1 MNFFKIISFLILT
14 LFLSSHSFADSH
26 DAEQNIIERAKE
38 INQKVKE
45 KQANQQANISSEIGQ
60 EEPLPLNDPF
70 VGDASLGGSAGVVI
84 TNSSEER
91 EEMSLYNFKLVGIMN
106 GEYESYVSLINAT
119 GEIVTLQMN
128 EELSPGIRLVDLR
141 PEKAIFEKGDN
152 SFLVINFKNQIKE
165 TSEPF

>member
-1 MNFFKIISFLILT
+1 MGFKKLIIFSFIAILSI
-14 LFLSSHSFADSH
+14 FNSYADNH
-26 DAEQNIIERAKE
+26 DAEQNIIEKAKE

-152 SFLVINFKNQIKE
+152 LSLIHI
-165 TSEPF
+165 